1 MSMLISVAVGVA
13 MLVGSLT
20 AGSARG
26 LQPGAQ
32 PSSFVVVGA
41 DVADGSGGPLRRV
54 NVRVSGDRIA
64 AVGTF
69 APDAGER
76 VVDGSGRVLAPGFI
90 DPHNHS
96 TDGLKSE
103 PLAPTQVAQ
112 GITTLLV
119 GQDGSS
125 PWPVGDYLQAL
136 RSSPPALNV
145 ATCVG
150 HATVRQLVMGDDYK
164 RQARED
170 EVARMAELVDQ
181 GFNEG
186 AICLSSG
193 LEYVVGSY
201 ASTEEVVALARVAA
215 RHGGFYISHLR
226 DEADR
231 SFEAMRELV
240 QIGEQA
246 GLPVQN
252 THIKLGTVGVWGKA
266 AEALELYDGARR
278 RGLDVT
284 ADCYP
289 YDAWH
294 SNMRVLVPSKR
305 WDDPTDVKKGLD
317 DVGGAQHILITE
329 YEADR
334 SYEGRTLAEVASSRG
349 ITPVDLYIEMVG
361 KGDAGIICQSMI
373 DADIKTFYQWP
384 WTMVGSDGG
393 IGMKHPRGAGTF
405 PRVLGHYVRDLGW
418 LTLPEA
424 VRKMTSFPAARLK
437 LVDRGTIKVGA
448 VADLVLFDPA
458 TVRDRA
464 TFEHPFARPD
474 GIDDVWVGGRL
485 VWDGTKPTGDRPG
498 QVLSR

>member
-1 MSMLISVAVGVA
+1 MSMLIAVMVGAAV
-13 MLVGSLT
+13 LVGSL
-20 AGSARG
+20 AGVPAG
-26 LQPGAQ
+26 EGQAGAQ

-54 NVRVSGDRIA
+54 NVRVVGDRIA

-69 APDAGER
+69 TPAAGER
-76 VVDGSGRVLAPGFI
+76 VVDASGRVLAPGFI

-96 TDGLKSE
+96 TDGLTSD

-125 PWPVGDYLQAL
+125 PWPIGDYLQAL

-150 HATVRQLVMGDDYK
+150 HATVRQQVMGDDYK
-164 RQARED
+164 REARAD
-170 EVARMAELVDQ
+170 EIVRMAALVDQ

-201 ASTEEVVALARVAA
+201 ASTAEVVALARVAA

-240 QIGEQA
+240 KIADQA

-266 AEALELYDGARR
+266 ADALRLYDDARR

-305 WDDPTDVKKGLD
+305 WDDPDDVKKGLD

-329 YEADR
+329 YKADR
-334 SYEGRTLAEVASSRG
+334 TYEGRTLEDVATSRG
-349 ITPVDLYIEMVG
+349 ITPVDLYIEMV
-361 KGDAGIICQSMI
+361 KNGDAGIICQSMI

-384 WTMVGSDGG
+384 WTRVGSDGG

-405 PRVLGHYVRDLGW
+405 PRVLGHFVRDLQW

-424 VRKMTSFPAARLK
+424 IRKMTSFPAARLK

-448 VADLVLFDPA
+448 IADLVLFDPA
-458 TVRDRA
+458 TLRDRA
-464 TFEHPFARPD
+464 TVDDPFARPE
-474 GIDDVWVGGRL
+474 GIADVWVGGAL
-485 VWDGTKPTGDRPG
+485 VWDGAKPTGARPG
-498 QVLSR
+498 QVLPR